1 MKSLFEAGYSIAILY
16 LNDPTCKGTLQNGR
30 LVFNYGSASKTCGT
44 TLQNNDTHFIFKN
57 SVGTMD
63 GIGMISRAK
72 GLNLTFFCTYPV
84 IHFISMPIRIQ
95 ATKRCPSP
103 YDGTVK
109 VFQNGNSTV
118 SQFSFRMFTFTG
130 FSNKIYLHFKV
141 YLCLKKSENCALP
154 CPHDRRRRS
163 VDFYETAD
171 ISMEV

>member
-1 MKSLFEAGYSIAILY
+1 
-16 LNDPTCKGTLQNGR
+16 
-30 LVFNYGSASKTCGT
+30 
-44 TLQNNDTHFIFKN
+44 
-57 SVGTMD
+57 MD

-95 ATKRCPSP
+95 ATKSVITKDLSTEGSYQISMTPFTDATFLNTFSGNVTLEDQMYIAVEVTPFDSSQVALVLNNCWATPVNQSDSSTCWDLIINECPSP

-141 YLCLKKSENCALP
+141 YLCLK
-154 CPHDRRRRS
+154 
-163 VDFYETAD
+163 
-171 ISMEV
+171 